1 MEACEQYSEDR
12 SETWRRTEHRIR
24 IRVCQGM
31 CADRRADS
39 QAACAGC
46 PQELPVKRKR
56 KGSFHNKM
64 IQFSYEHRTVPNA
77 FNELRKSVE
86 EVNNMLNKL
95 SEKDK
100 KKEKQK
106 K

>member
-1 MEACEQYSEDR
+1 M
-12 SETWRRTEHRIR
+12 
-24 IRVCQGM
+24 
-31 CADRRADS
+31 
-39 QAACAGC
+39 
-46 PQELPVKRKR
+46 KRKR

-106 K
+106 KKKNFKIPIDIF

>member
-1 MEACEQYSEDR
+1 
-12 SETWRRTEHRIR
+12 
-24 IRVCQGM
+24 M
-31 CADRRADS
+31 CTGRRADL
-39 QAACAGC
+39 QAACAEC
-46 PQELPVKRKR
+46 PEELPVKRKR

-100 KKEKQK
+100 KKGKTK
-106 K
+106 KIKKF

>member
-1 MEACEQYSEDR
+1 M
-12 SETWRRTEHRIR
+12 
-24 IRVCQGM
+24 
-31 CADRRADS
+31 
-39 QAACAGC
+39 
-46 PQELPVKRKR
+46 KRKR

-64 IQFSYEHRTVPNA
+64 IQFSYEHRTVQNA

>member
-1 MEACEQYSEDR
+1 M
-12 SETWRRTEHRIR
+12 
-24 IRVCQGM
+24 
-31 CADRRADS
+31 
-39 QAACAGC
+39 
-46 PQELPVKRKR
+46 KRKR

-64 IQFSYEHRTVPNA
+64 IQFSYEHRTVPNT

>member
-1 MEACEQYSEDR
+1 M
-12 SETWRRTEHRIR
+12 
-24 IRVCQGM
+24 
-31 CADRRADS
+31 
-39 QAACAGC
+39 
-46 PQELPVKRKR
+46 KRKR

-100 KKEKQK
+100 KKETQK

>member
-1 MEACEQYSEDR
+1 M
-12 SETWRRTEHRIR
+12 
-24 IRVCQGM
+24 
-31 CADRRADS
+31 
-39 QAACAGC
+39 
-46 PQELPVKRKR
+46 
-56 KGSFHNKM
+56 
-64 IQFSYEHRTVPNA
+64 PNA

>member
-1 MEACEQYSEDR
+1 
-12 SETWRRTEHRIR
+12 
-24 IRVCQGM
+24 M
-31 CADRRADS
+31 CAGRRADL
-39 QAACAGC
+39 QTACAEC

-100 KKEKQK
+100 KKGKTK
-106 K
+106 KIKKF

>member
-1 MEACEQYSEDR
+1 
-12 SETWRRTEHRIR
+12 
-24 IRVCQGM
+24 
-31 CADRRADS
+31 
-39 QAACAGC
+39 
-46 PQELPVKRKR
+46 
-56 KGSFHNKM
+56 M

-106 K
+106 KYKNFKIPIDIFWGI